1 MSTAMGA
8 LQYDLRV
15 AAGREQPDELRCSAI
30 DSILSKTFLSG
41 LTILPTP
48 EIEETNE
55 IFQVEVK
62 TYEHIRTTM
71 QGIVDDTKTCGVVK
85 VKALEVK
92 NFFDVFQEAAGE
104 IAEEARKTPLPEG
117 EGEGDDEGVA
127 VRAAFFWFPF
137 FGPTEESCCCMPVEC
152 CGCGVSIKEF
162 RGIQLIWRPRLIVRW
177 IEPWTSRARIVRKI
191 VWVLEWVPV
200 ETIKTISVTCERH
213 GGHETTVKSTV
224 VRDSSLM
231 TYWRP
236 LVPCGHG
243 HH

>member
-1 MSTAMGA
+1 MSTAMEA
-8 LQYDLRV
+8 LNFDVKV
-15 AAGREQPDELRCSAI
+15 ACDHHQPEELRCAAI

-48 EIEETNE
+48 EVEGTAE
-55 IFQVEVK
+55 IFKTEME
-62 TYEHIRTTM
+62 TYENISGKM
-71 QGIVDDTKTCGVVK
+71 QGIVEDKQTSGAVK
-85 VKALEVK
+85 VKALDVK
-92 NFFDVFQEAAGE
+92 NFFDVYQEAVGE
-104 IAEEARKTPLPEG
+104 IAEETRETPVPEG
-117 EGEGDDEGVA
+117 QGEGDDEGVA

-137 FGPTEESCCCMPVEC
+137 FGPTQEACCCIPVDC
-152 CGCGVSIKEF
+152 CGCGVSIKEL
-162 RGIQLIWRPRLIVRW
+162 RGIQLIWRPRLIVRS
-177 IEPWTSRARIVRKI
+177 IEPWTSRARIIRKI

-236 LVPCGHG
+236 LEPCGHG